1 MSNCCAVHAQTYSST
16 RSFQHIEVRQ
26 AGYRSLGFF
35 LHAVIVAAKPEEQI
49 LNLIKII
56 AQVSFLSDLII
67 TGLFECK
74 KPELL
79 GFGRLLNA

>member
-1 MSNCCAVHAQTYSST
+1 M
-16 RSFQHIEVRQ
+16 
-26 AGYRSLGFF
+26 
-35 LHAVIVAAKPEEQI
+35 IVAAKPEEQI
-49 LNLIKII
+49 LNLIEII

-67 TGLFECK
+67 TGLLECK